1 MSSNLCSFG
10 YCFALILFLGT
21 VLIQGG
27 YGTSLAPANL
37 VGKLFTTFD
46 RSIHR
51 MIGAPPAPLP
61 PMPQGSVNDKET
73 YSVAPRVANSQSTM
87 AMSSL
92 VPSASVETM
101 SEWKGDDSKQTRH
114 NRSISEP
121 DFGRSPEQVDS
132 SLLEREP
139 LLFFT
144 DLSKL
149 TLKDSSSDA
158 AQSKKTASSG
168 SRFGRIGSQ
177 LLQKTMGWVSRSH
190 RQVFSLI

>member
-1 MSSNLCSFG
+1 MSSNLCSFD
-10 YCFALILFLGT
+10 YCFALILFFGT

-61 PMPQGSVNDKET
+61 PLPQGSVNDKET
-73 YSVAPRVANSQSTM
+73 YYVAPRVANSQSTM

-101 SEWKGDDSKQTRH
+101 SEWKGDDGKQTRH

-121 DFGRSPEQVDS
+121 DFGRSPKQVDS
-132 SLLEREP
+132 SLLGESEFVQ
-139 LLFFT
+139 LNLF
-144 DLSKL
+144 SKL
-149 TLKDSSSDA
+149 WLFYINFILNLPLTMIGNMDS
-158 AQSKKTASSG
+158 
-168 SRFGRIGSQ
+168 
-177 LLQKTMGWVSRSH
+177 VN
-190 RQVFSLI
+190 V